1 MAMDR
6 DDLSEL
12 NAIFKDMGGVEKVE
26 DYTNNF
32 ENLPDGSYVGEIEKF
47 ETKNSKSSGKP
58 MAVITIAVEDGKK
71 EFKYLMLAGEDLKS
85 TQTAVARAVTQLKK
99 LGVDGVELGDFL
111 DNAEKLVGTRVNI
124 NIKTTVS
131 KAGKEFRNVDLELA

>member
-85 TQTAVARAVTQLKK
+85 TQTAVARTVTQLKK

-111 DNAEKLVGTRVNI
+111 DNAEKLVGTRVNM

>member
-1 MAMDR
+1 MAMDK

-12 NAIFKDMGGVEKVE
+12 NAIFKDMGGVDKVE

-32 ENLPDGSYVGEIEKF
+32 ENLPDGNYVGEIEKF
-47 ETKNSKSSGKP
+47 ETKNSKNSGKP
-58 MAVITIAVEDGKK
+58 MAVITVAVEDGKK
-71 EFKYLMLAGEDLKS
+71 ELKYLMLAGDDLKS

-99 LGVDGVELGDFL
+99 LGVEGVELGDFL
-111 DNAEKLVGTRVNI
+111 DGAEKLVGTRVNMT
-124 NIKTTVS
+124 IKTTTS

>member
-26 DYTNNF
+26 DYTTNF

-111 DNAEKLVGTRVNI
+111 DNAEKLVGTRVNM

>member
-26 DYTNNF
+26 DYTTNF

-58 MAVITIAVEDGKK
+58 MAVITITVEDGKK

-111 DNAEKLVGTRVNI
+111 DNAEKLVGTRVNM

>member
-1 MAMDR
+1 MAMDK

-12 NAIFKDMGGVEKVE
+12 NAIFKDMGGVDKVE

-32 ENLPDGSYVGEIEKF
+32 ENLPDGNYIGEIEKF
-47 ETKNSKSSGKP
+47 ETKNSKNSGKP
-58 MAVITIAVEDGKK
+58 MAVITVAVEDGKK
-71 EFKYLMLAGEDLKS
+71 ELKYLMLAGDDLKS

-99 LGVDGVELGDFL
+99 LGVEGVELGDFL
-111 DNAEKLVGTRVNI
+111 DGAEKLVGTRVNMT
-124 NIKTTVS
+124 IKTTTS

>member
-85 TQTAVARAVTQLKK
+85 TQTAVARAVTQLRK